1 MAEQED
7 RTEEASHKKLEDA
20 KKKGDVPRSSDFT
33 AAWVVFGAAAILLK
47 LASWWGAS
55 LFQSMIVALSF
66 SSSHET
72 ILQSQP
78 LMRIAMQ
85 DVSTALLV
93 FSTLG
98 VLLVGIAVTATLSV
112 GGWVWSPEK
121 IWDWKRLSPVQGL
134 KKPFTQKGVSVLWQ
148 DLLKTAALGATMFV
162 LLWAQKGQWFHLLRA
177 TPSQAI
183 PRGLSYLSAD
193 FLLFS
198 GLLLL
203 PGVID
208 LVLQRRFFVASQKMS
223 HQEVRDEYK
232 EMNGNQQVKGKIRA
246 LRRKMARLRMM
257 KSVETATV
265 IVTNP
270 EHFSVALLFTE
281 KMSVPVLVAKG
292 VDVVAF
298 RIRDV
303 ARKHGVPILEA
314 PAVARSLHKFCEIG
328 EPIPAGLY
336 ESVAI
341 VLAYIDHLDRAKA
354 GLAPMP
360 KDWRTLGLG
369 SMLGRDF
376 EETFLRNSLEQ
387 DTGRDI

>member
-47 LASWWGAS
+47 LALWWGAS

-66 SSSHET
+66 SSSRKT
-72 ILQSQP
+72 LLQGPP
-78 LMRIAMQ
+78 LVRITLQ
-85 DVSTALLV
+85 DVSTALMV
-93 FSTLG
+93 FSILG

-121 IWDWKRLSPVQGL
+121 IWDWKRLSPAQGL
-134 KKPFTQKGVSVLWQ
+134 KKPFTKKGVSVLWQ

-281 KMSVPVLVAKG
+281 NMPVPVLVAKG
-292 VDVVAF
+292 VDMVAF
-298 RIRDV
+298 RIQDI
-303 ARKHGVPILEA
+303 ARQHGVPVLEA
-314 PAVARSLHKFCEIG
+314 PSVARSLHKFCEIG

-336 ESVAI
+336 QAVAI
-341 VLAYIDHLDRAKA
+341 VLAYIDNLDRAKA

-369 SMLGRDF
+369 STLGRDF
-376 EETFLRNSLEQ
+376 EEASLRDSLEQ

>member
-72 ILQSQP
+72 NLQSQP

-93 FSTLG
+93 FSILG

-281 KMSVPVLVAKG
+281 NMSVPVLVAKG
-292 VDVVAF
+292 VDVVAL
-298 RIRDV
+298 RIRDI
-303 ARKHGVPILEA
+303 ARQHGVPILEA

-336 ESVAI
+336 EAVAI

-369 SMLGRDF
+369 STLGRDF
-376 EETFLRNSLEQ
+376 EETSLRNSPEQ

>member
-47 LASWWGAS
+47 LASWWGTS

-66 SSSHET
+66 SSGHGT
-72 ILQSQP
+72 ILQGQS
-78 LMRIAMQ
+78 LMRIALQ

-93 FSTLG
+93 FSILG

-281 KMSVPVLVAKG
+281 NMSVPVLVAKG
-292 VDVVAF
+292 IDVVAF
-298 RIRDV
+298 RIRDI
-303 ARKHGVPILEA
+303 ARQHGVPILEA

-336 ESVAI
+336 EAVAI

-369 SMLGRDF
+369 STLGRDF
-376 EETFLRNSLEQ
+376 EETSLRNSPEQ